1 MSLHQNPSQARAFT
15 RRAFVG
21 QSLAMASAA
30 VTIPQFLQ
38 ASAFG
43 LPMPEAGLSSI
54 PGVPE
59 DHVLVVVQLG
69 GGNDGLNTVIPIGND
84 DYLRARPTI
93 GIRADQ
99 ALTLDRRSDIGLH
112 PTMTGIRDLYDE
124 GLCGIVQG
132 VGYPN
137 PNRSHFKSMDIWHT
151 ADTSATG
158 NGWLGRYLDSKC
170 CGYGK
175 GESGRAEPGKAGNDD
190 ADTNALPAVAIGRT
204 APLAM
209 QGGQVKPVAFES
221 ADLFRWT
228 GEDIHDSLIEPYRSL
243 TMRGP
248 QPSGHDDH
256 DDHPNAAFLMR
267 TALDAQVSSDMIRK
281 AVSVQPLVRFP
292 QSNLGRQ
299 LQMVS
304 SMIRAGLKTRVYY
317 VTLGGFD
324 THAGQGGANGGHAN
338 LLRQFSDAISAF
350 YADLKR
356 QENDGRVMT
365 MCFSEFGRR
374 VSQNASSGTDH
385 GTAAP
390 MFMFGPM
397 VRRGLIGDHPSLK
410 DLDSGDLKFQID
422 FRSVYAGVLSQW
434 LTADAETILEGRY
447 RALPVVRRG

>member
-1 MSLHQNPSQARAFT
+1 MSLHRNPSDARAFT
-15 RRAFVG
+15 RRSFLG
-21 QSLAMASAA
+21 QSLTMASAA
-30 VTIPQFLQ
+30 VTVPHFLQ
-38 ASAFG
+38 ASAYG
-43 LPMPEAGLSSI
+43 LPMPEAGLSSM

-69 GGNDGLNTVIPIGND
+69 GGNDGLNTVVPFEHD
-84 DYLRARPTI
+84 DYYKARPTI
-93 GIRADQ
+93 AIPKDRA
-99 ALTLDRRSDIGLH
+99 LRLGRGLDVGLH
-112 PTMTGIRDLYDE
+112 PNMTGIKELYDD
-124 GLCGIVQG
+124 GLCGIIQG

-158 NGWLGRYLDSKC
+158 NGWLGRYLDSQC

-175 GESGRAEPGKAGNDD
+175 GESGQAEDDNNDASD
-190 ADTNALPAVAIGRT
+190 SLPAVAIGRT

-209 QGGQVKPVAFES
+209 QGGQIKPVAFET

-228 GEDIHDSLIEPYRSL
+228 GEDIHDSLVEPYRNV

-248 QPSGHDDH
+248 QAAHD
-256 DDHPNAAFLMR
+256 DDHPNARFLMR

-281 AVSVQPLVRFP
+281 AVSVPPLVRYP

-299 LQMVS
+299 LQMVG

-324 THAGQGGANGGHAN
+324 THAGQGNVNGSHAN
-338 LLRQFSDAISAF
+338 LLGQFSAAVKAF
-350 YADLKR
+350 YDDMTL

-374 VSQNASSGTDH
+374 VSQNASGGTDH

-390 MFMFGPM
+390 MFLFGSR
-397 VRRGLIGDHPSLK
+397 VRQRVIGDHPSLR
-410 DLDSGDLKFQID
+410 DLDSGDLKFRID
-422 FRSVYAGVLSQW
+422 FRSVYAGVLDQW
-434 LTADAETILEGRY
+434 LKADDREILEGRY
-447 RALPVVRRG
+447 RALPVVRNS